1 MDGRVE
7 AAPEGPVNVEAAPPA
22 APRDISALVAE
33 LRGIVGDEWV
43 YTAEHQLRTYES
55 DGLLQYQAT
64 PACAVLPNSTEEVVA
79 IVKACAREE
88 VAWVARGAGSGLS
101 GGALP
106 VKDGVLLVLSRMKR
120 ILEIDLDNGRVC
132 VEPGVTNANV
142 SAAVGPG
149 FFYPP
154 DPSSQI
160 VCSIGGNVAENS
172 GGAHCFKYGFTT
184 NYVTGLELVL
194 PDGELLQIGG
204 YELDAPGYDLLGAF
218 VGSEGTLGVAT
229 KIWLRVVPSPET
241 VKTLVAFFDSTS
253 DAGEA
258 VSQIVQGGV
267 VPGAIEMMDATS
279 IDASEQMAN
288 AGYPVGRAA
297 ALLVELDG
305 SQHECEARF
314 DEVVEICRQC
324 GSDDVRVARDEAER
338 ALFWKTRKA
347 AFPAMGRISPN
358 YFVQDGVIPRTKLPE
373 VLARIEQLGAEYG
386 LIVANVFHAGDGNLH
401 PLVCYDGRVEGQA
414 EQAEELSGRI
424 LDVCLEFGGS
434 ITGEHGVGV
443 DKKKHM
449 PKMFGEADLDAFQ
462 RLRCA
467 FDPAGLANPGK
478 VMPTPRLCG
487 EVPGPYRVHPL
498 EAAGLAERF

>member
-1 MDGRVE
+1 LDGR
-7 AAPEGPVNVEAAPPA
+7 
-22 APRDISALVAE
+22 LVAE
-33 LRGIVGDEWV
+33 LEGICGADWV
-43 YTAEHQLRTYES
+43 YTSEHDLRTYES
-55 DGLLQYQAT
+55 DGLLQYHAT
-64 PACAVLPNSTEEVVA
+64 PAVAVLPSTAEQVQAVVRL
-79 IVKACAREE
+79 CAREG
-88 VAWVARGAGSGLS
+88 VPWVARGSGSGLS

-106 VKDGVLLVLSRMKR
+106 IADGVLLVLSRMKR
-120 ILEIDLDNGRVC
+120 VLEIDLDNHRVC
-132 VEPGVTNANV
+132 VEPGVTNASV

-194 PDGELLQIGG
+194 ADGEMVQVGG
-204 YELDAPGYDLLGAF
+204 LELDPPGYDLLGAF

-229 KIWLRVVPSPET
+229 KVWLRIVPSPET
-241 VKTLVAFFDSTS
+241 VKTLVAFFDSTRA
-253 DAGEA
+253 AGEA
-258 VSQIVQGGV
+258 VSEIVQSGV
-267 VPGAIEMMDATS
+267 VPGAIEMMDAKA
-279 IDASEQMAN
+279 IEASEQMAN
-288 AGYPVGRAA
+288 AGYPVGRGA

-305 SQHECEARF
+305 SEHECEARF
-314 DEVVEICRQC
+314 EEVAALCGRC
-324 GSDDVRVARDEAER
+324 GSDDVRVARDETER

-358 YFVQDGVIPRTKLPE
+358 YFVQDGVIPRTRLPD
-373 VLARIEQLGAEYG
+373 VLERIDEMAEEYG

-401 PLVCYDGRVEGQA
+401 PLVCYDARVEGQA
-414 EQAEELSGRI
+414 EQAEELSGKI
-424 LDVCLEFGGS
+424 LDACLEFGGS

-487 EVPGPYRVHPL
+487 EVPGPYRQHPL